1 MSNPYYTHTTYP
13 GPNAPGSSAA
23 LRAELELITAGF
35 DKMPTLAGNAGK
47 LVRVNDAG
55 DGLEAGGQI
64 SSVDFSLTGIA
75 DAVGRLTWNDTDGTL
90 NLGLKGGNVVLQI
103 GQEEVLRV
111 LNTTGST
118 LTSGQAVYI
127 VGASGQ
133 RPTVALAQGNAE
145 ATSTKVIGIVT
156 ETIANNQQGFVATA
170 GLVRGVNTSAF
181 AEGVV
186 LWLSAG
192 TAGAITSTR
201 PTAPNHAVLV
211 GYCVRSHATEG
222 IIYVMVQ
229 NGYELDELHDVL
241 ISGLANNNMLRYN
254 ASSGVWQNIA
264 GPAGAVVGTTD
275 TQTLTNKT
283 ISGGTVTGAAV
294 TGLATPS
301 GSTDAAT
308 KGYVDAA
315 DALKL
320 NLSGGTMS
328 GAIAMGTNRVTG
340 MGDPVNLQDAATKN
354 YVDSVAQGLDVK
366 GSVRVAT
373 TGNITLSGTQ
383 TIDGVAV
390 IAGDRVLVKD
400 QTAQAENGVYVVASG
415 SWTRSTDMDVWT
427 ELPGAFVFVESGT
440 VNDNSGWVCT
450 VSAGGTLGSTAVTFE
465 QFSGAGQIN
474 AGAGLTKSGNTIQ
487 VNTASSTRIVV
498 GADEIDLA
506 TTGITAGTYRSIT
519 VDQWGRVTAGTNPT
533 TISGYSITDAYT
545 KTEVDGFVN
554 AKLNL
559 SGGTMTGNIAMGG
572 NMVSGLGAPVNDN
585 DAVRL
590 KYVTDLFG
598 STASAANSAA
608 DALTYKNAAEA
619 AASTATT
626 QAGIATTQAGIATTQ
641 AGTAT
646 TQAGI
651 ATSAANAAAAS
662 YDDFDDR
669 YLGAKSTPP
678 IVDNDGNP
686 LITGALY
693 FDTTANEMRVYTG
706 TNWKATGSAVNGTSQ
721 RATYTATAAQ
731 TTFAIVYDLGY
742 VDVYL
747 NGLKLLAGTDFTATS
762 GTDIVLATGATAGD
776 IVDIVAYGAFS
787 LANVLPL
794 SGGTM
799 TGPITFAAGQTFPGA
814 GVTYSKYTA
823 NVTATNMQGV
833 IADTSGGSFTV
844 TLPATPA
851 TGNMVSIV
859 DGADWGTNS
868 LTVGRNGSTIEGAAE
883 DLVLNI
889 SGAAVSLIYNGTTW
903 QVYAQVG
910 GTSGNVVTTTA
921 TQTLTNKTI
930 SFADN
935 NLVGVAS
942 TSKTIAMSIVF
953 G

>member
-1 MSNPYYTHTTYP
+1 
-13 GPNAPGSSAA
+13 
-23 LRAELELITAGF
+23 
-35 DKMPTLAGNAGK
+35 
-47 LVRVNDAG
+47 
-55 DGLEAGGQI
+55 
-64 SSVDFSLTGIA
+64 
-75 DAVGRLTWNDTDGTL
+75 
-90 NLGLKGGNVVLQI
+90 
-103 GQEEVLRV
+103 
-111 LNTTGST
+111 
-118 LTSGQAVYI
+118 
-127 VGASGQ
+127 
-133 RPTVALAQGNAE
+133 
-145 ATSTKVIGIVT
+145 
-156 ETIANNQQGFVATA
+156 
-170 GLVRGVNTSAF
+170 
-181 AEGVV
+181 
-186 LWLSAG
+186 
-192 TAGAITSTR
+192 
-201 PTAPNHAVLV
+201 
-211 GYCVRSHATEG
+211 
-222 IIYVMVQ
+222 
-229 NGYELDELHDVL
+229 
-241 ISGLANNNMLRYN
+241 MLRYN